1 MKKLDNM
8 GMMKDM
14 LSKPTEMGPEMGA
27 EVDPETSGANI
38 ASGSRVTLD
47 SGVVD
52 MNSITPGAEIGMLIK
67 GTVAGK
73 TDTGVEVDISSV
85 EVSGA
90 KKEEP
95 KGERPSLS
103 IMLGGGLTK

>member
-1 MKKLDNM
+1 MKKLPIESIDNM

-14 LSKPTEMGPEMGA
+14 LSKPTELSTET
-27 EVDPETSGANI
+27 PETEGADI
-38 ASGSRVTLD
+38 ATGSRVTLD
-47 SGVVD
+47 SSVVD

-73 TDTGVEVDISSV
+73 SDTGVEVDISSV